1 MQFELM
7 QSICIK
13 DTVWTDKLTL
23 FQELGNTLLM
33 HEVNFDWDDVLPYWS
48 LLASQTHRTDG
59 FHGNHESKLNDQ
71 GPRTSPGGD
80 CNPGAGEKWGIVTPL
95 LRTSFSGLWPLER
108 SKDLFLG
115 IVIAALKRSRDLSQG
130 LWPTLL
136 GPVARRPISA

>member
-71 GPRTSPGGD
+71 GPRTSPGG
-80 CNPGAGEKWGIVTPL
+80 IVTPEL
-95 LRTSFSGLWPLER
+95 ERSGGLWP
-108 SKDLFLG
+108 
-115 IVIAALKRSRDLSQG
+115 
-130 LWPTLL
+130 PY
-136 GPVARRPISA
+136 